1 MIVAVNEFD
10 FEAVSDDPTGNA
22 VDATVML
29 SYLEEGEDGLTDT
42 MGEVAG
48 LLETHGGLAANRVD
62 VEAESSAVV
71 FDLDILGMMMGGEM
85 AYRPGYVLHD
95 QYLTIGS
102 TADALSAI
110 VDVQNG
116 SGVNLAADAE
126 YRRAAGHL
134 MADRQFLGYINVNSI
149 VNQLDADD
157 LGIEA
162 ERVRVMQEGL
172 GVVAFGSALGT
183 EYSRTVTVL
192 TLLPE

>member
-1 MIVAVNEFD
+1 MRCLP
-10 FEAVSDDPTGNA
+10 SLMSRM
-22 VDATVML
+22 ATA
-29 SYLEEGEDGLTDT
+29 SIWRLTLNT
-42 MGEVAG
+42 E
-48 LLETHGGLAANRVD
+48 
-62 VEAESSAVV
+62 
-71 FDLDILGMMMGGEM
+71 
-85 AYRPGYVLHD
+85 
-95 QYLTIGS
+95 
-102 TADALSAI
+102 
-110 VDVQNG
+110 
-116 SGVNLAADAE
+116 
-126 YRRAAGHL
+126 RAAGHL